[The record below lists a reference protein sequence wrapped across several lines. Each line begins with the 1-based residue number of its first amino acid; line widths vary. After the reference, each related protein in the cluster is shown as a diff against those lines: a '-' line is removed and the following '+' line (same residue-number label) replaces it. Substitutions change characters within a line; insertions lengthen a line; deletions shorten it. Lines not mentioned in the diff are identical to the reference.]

1 MIKTRTEHVWR
12 LRLKYFLHFQIYASS
27 GRQPQM
33 QRCPYIHEMRERFI
47 CETPRQVQ
55 MMRRIDRER
64 DIAERE
70 GLINNPR
77 QSSAMSDTSSNQV
90 GTVVKV
96 QYWQ

>member
-1 MIKTRTEHVWR
+1 
-12 LRLKYFLHFQIYASS
+12 
-27 GRQPQM
+27 M

-47 CETPRQVQ
+47 SEIPIQVQ

-70 GLINNPR
+70 GLINPR
-77 QSSAMSDTSSNQV
+77 QSSAMSDASSNQV

-96 QYWQ
+96 LLAITRAPHDISFNYYFNIEYNVVN